1 MVRPGL
7 AMVLFTASE
16 NIVFEGMRFNHRFDD
31 DRCNNVYHRVETGYR
46 ELTSM
51 TTVRKTITLTSQQDQ
66 WVKAQIAAG
75 RFTNDSEYI
84 RDLIRRD
91 RERNTSFAAL
101 QAAIQ
106 EGLESGVS
114 ERTAPEIAEEAEARL
129 RRDGRL

>member
-1 MVRPGL
+1 
-7 AMVLFTASE
+7 
-16 NIVFEGMRFNHRFDD
+16 
-31 DRCNNVYHRVETGYR
+31 
-46 ELTSM
+46 M

-91 RERNTSFAAL
+91 RERDASFHVL
-101 QAAIQ
+101 RAAIQ
-106 EGLESGVS
+106 EGLDSGMS
-114 ERTAPEIAEEAEARL
+114 NRTVRQIAEEAEARL